1 MAKNGTRKH
10 RTHKHRTRP
19 LRGAASPTSARRLEA
34 LEKQRQ
40 ALALRMAG
48 ASFDEIA
55 ESLGYADR
63 GGAHKAVMAA
73 IESTLPEPALQVREL
88 ELKRLDRLW
97 LAAWKAATDGDLQA
111 IAVCL
116 QIMKRRADFEGL
128 DKAKKLEHTGP
139 DGKAIPIKIIN
150 FGLNEADA
158 NEERADTAPVRN
170 LADGG
175 NEISIP

>member
-1 MAKNGTRKH
+1 MAKNRTRKH
-10 RTHKHRTRP
+10 RTRP
-19 LRGAASPTSARRLEA
+19 PRGAASPTSARRLAA
-34 LEKQRQ
+34 LDKQRQ

-73 IESTLPEPALQVREL
+73 IESTLPEPAAKVREL

-97 LAAWKAATDGDLQA
+97 LAAYKAATAGDLQA

-128 DKAKKLEHTGP
+128 DKAKKLEHAGP
-139 DGKAIPIKIIN
+139 GGQAIPIRLID
-150 FGLNEADA
+150 FGLNEENA
-158 NEERADTAPVRN
+158 NEKLTDIAPVRD

>member
-1 MAKNGTRKH
+1 MGKKGKTHIRGTR
-10 RTHKHRTRP
+10 P
-19 LRGAASPTSARRLEA
+19 PRGAASPTSPLRLKA
-34 LEKQRQ
+34 LERQRQ

-63 GGAHKAVMAA
+63 GGAHKAIMAA
-73 IESTLPEPALQVREL
+73 IESTLREPAEGVREL
-88 ELKRLDRLW
+88 ELKRLDRL
-97 LAAWKAATDGDLQA
+97 LMAAWKAATAGDLQA

-139 DGKAIPIKIIN
+139 GGKAIPIRLIN
-150 FGLNEADA
+150 FGLNEENA
-158 NEERADTAPVRN
+158 NEEGADTPPVRD

-175 NEISIP
+175 NEIPLP

>member
-1 MAKNGTRKH
+1 MAKNGT
-10 RTHKHRTRP
+10 HKRRTRTP
-19 LRGAASPTSARRLEA
+19 RGAAPPTSPQRLKA
-34 LEKQRQ
+34 LDKQRQ

-88 ELKRLDRLW
+88 ELKRLDRL
-97 LAAWKAATDGDLQA
+97 LMAAWKAATAGDLQA
-111 IAVCL
+111 IGVCL

-128 DKAKKLEHTGP
+128 EKGKKQ
-139 DGKAIPIKIIN
+139 
-150 FGLNEADA
+150 
-158 NEERADTAPVRN
+158 
-170 LADGG
+170 
-175 NEISIP
+175 EISGPSG